1 MEVDHKLWKVV
12 QTVELNAPAGEV
24 WAIVGGFYTIHDWH
38 PDIRLTEVP
47 EDQARTAGIRRLLT
61 FPGQPKTTEE
71 LVSLDNA
78 DYVYSYRWVAGEW
91 GERVQ
96 QYSATI
102 RVIRSHMDVRSIM
115 QWSSS
120 FVYFEDAVSEFYW
133 NGFRA
138 LQQRFV

>member
-1 MEVDHKLWKVV
+1 MPSPSKLWKVV
-12 QTVELNAPAGEV
+12 QTVELNAPAEDV
-24 WAIVGGFYTIHDWH
+24 WAAVGGFFTIHEWH
-38 PDIRLTEVP
+38 PDIELTEVP
-47 EDQARTAGIRRLLT
+47 EDQTRTAEIRRLLT

-78 DYVYSYRWVAGEW
+78 ERAYSYKWVAGPW

-96 QYSATI
+96 QYAATI
-102 RVIRSHMDVRSIM
+102 RVIRSHMDTRSIM

-120 FVYFEDAVSEFYW
+120 FVYSEDAVSEFYR

-138 LQQRFV
+138 LQKRFE